1 MKYIGMLLAIG
12 IVDQIHDNMVTVE
25 LSTMDGRHETLEFN
39 LMLFPCEIQ
48 ESEMFHII
56 QADGVTEIRCGEPD
70 PA

>member
-12 IVDQIHDNMVTVE
+12 IVDQIHGNTVTVE
-25 LSTMDGRHETLEFN
+25 LSTGDGHHETIELH

-56 QADGVTEIRCGEPD
+56 QADGITEIRCGEPD